1 MKYQFIFLLVIM
13 ALVSGCS
20 VLPYEEDFA
29 CSRNATYGKC
39 TNVEGAYNEAITG
52 VSAGATINKDGVMKE
67 ERKKNKKQKDSD
79 EAMIP
84 EGAAYS
90 NYRAEMY
97 SQLSKLVAA
106 PETPIVKKAVETRT
120 LIMSY
125 SPNSRKDRLYMPRF
139 VYSIHQPAE
148 FVIGQ
153 YRLESDP
160 SMKQINDFINRSST
174 NTDKQ

>member
-1 MKYQFIFLLVIM
+1 MKIKSLLLLLVLSVL
-13 ALVSGCS
+13 AGCS

-29 CSRNATYGKC
+29 CSRNSTYGKC

-52 VSAGATINKDGVMKE
+52 VSSGATIGKDGVMKE
-67 ERKKNKKQKDSD
+67 KKKSNKKIKTADDS
-79 EAMIP
+79 MIS

-90 NYRAEMY
+90 NYRSEMY
-97 SQLSKLVAA
+97 TQLSKLVAA

-125 SPNSRKDRLYMPRF
+125 SPNARKDRLYMPRF

-160 SMKQINDFINRSST
+160 SMKQISDFISRSSSS
-174 NTDKQ
+174 NEKQ

>member
-1 MKYQFIFLLVIM
+1 MKIKALILFLVLA
-13 ALVSGCS
+13 ALGGCS

-29 CSRNATYGKC
+29 CSRDATYGKC

-52 VSAGATINKDGVMKE
+52 VSAGDTIGKKGVIKD
-67 ERKKNKKQKDSD
+67 KKKSNKKSKSTESD
-79 EAMIP
+79 VVT

-90 NYRAEMY
+90 NYRSEMY
-97 SQLSKLVAA
+97 TQLSKLVAA

-125 SPNSRKDRLYMPRF
+125 SPNARKDRLYMPRF

-160 SMKQINDFINRSST
+160 TMKQINEFINQSST
-174 NTDKQ
+174 KNEKQ